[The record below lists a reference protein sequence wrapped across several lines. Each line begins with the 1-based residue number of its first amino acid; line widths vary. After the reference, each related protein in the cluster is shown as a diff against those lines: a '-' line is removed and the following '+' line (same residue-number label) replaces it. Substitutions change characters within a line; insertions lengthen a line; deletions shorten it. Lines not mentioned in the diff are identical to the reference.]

1 MSKKFVPTEKNI
13 QNLLKNLS
21 ADKKPYPKKLLDSR
35 RAAYL
40 SQVTSVVSSGPHLK
54 KGNGKGQGG
63 SPHAAAPM
71 TPLMKV
77 VLTALVAA
85 NVALATYLA
94 VTVYE
99 NWDRVQELLFG
110 APSVSETS
118 PAPLEMLNQAPEWKR
133 HPKAVSPEGTV
144 TPVSTPE
151 PTSLSDDLQPS
162 GSDTVD
168 SPQVSTPEPD
178 GKNNPGKH
186 LGQTPHT
193 PDDPPGQDDKD
204 KDNNEDKDKENDKK
218 DK

>member
-13 QNLLKNLS
+13 QKLLKNLS
-21 ADKKPYPKKLLDSR
+21 ADKKPYPKNLLDSR
-35 RAAYL
+35 RSAYL

-94 VTVYE
+94 VYVYE

-118 PAPLEMLNQAPEWKR
+118 PAPPEILTQAPELE
-133 HPKAVSPEGTV
+133 A
-144 TPVSTPE
+144 TPE
-151 PTSLSDDLQPS
+151 DCGTA
-162 GSDTVD
+162 
-168 SPQVSTPEPD
+168 
-178 GKNNPGKH
+178 
-186 LGQTPHT
+186 
-193 PDDPPGQDDKD
+193 
-204 KDNNEDKDKENDKK
+204 
-218 DK
+218 